1 MQRPNVIKSP
11 LKITEDRDLDG
22 QARVA
27 DANDAL
33 VFRLVAGDL
42 EMLNAIVRELNIRA
56 TKLN

>member
-1 MQRPNVIKSP
+1 MQRPNLIKFP
-11 LKITEDRDLDG
+11 LQITEDRDDS
-22 QARVA
+22 QPRVA
-27 DANDAL
+27 DANNAF